1 MSINNIVIILWVH
14 SIALIWIAQNNC
26 SVMKDISNNKYQC
39 NIEVIGI
46 DVVVTTVAVFVV
58 GLHNMLM

>member
-1 MSINNIVIILWVH
+1 MTFNNIVLILWVH
-14 SIALIWIAQNNC
+14 SIALLWIAQNNC
-26 SVMKDISNNKYQC
+26 SMMKDISNKYQC

-46 DVVVTTVAVFVV
+46 DVVVTTIAVFIV

>member
-1 MSINNIVIILWVH
+1 MSFNKIILLLWLH
-14 SIALIWIAQNNC
+14 SIALLWIAQTNC

-46 DVVVTTVAVFVV
+46 DVVVTTIAVFIV

>member
-1 MSINNIVIILWVH
+1 MSFNKIILLLWFH
-14 SIALIWIAQNNC
+14 SIALLWIAQTNC

-46 DVVVTTVAVFVV
+46 DVVVTTVGVFVV

>member
-1 MSINNIVIILWVH
+1 M
-14 SIALIWIAQNNC
+14 
-26 SVMKDISNNKYQC
+26 MKNISNNKYQC

-46 DVVVTTVAVFVV
+46 DVVVTTVGVFVV

>member
-1 MSINNIVIILWVH
+1 
-14 SIALIWIAQNNC
+14 
-26 SVMKDISNNKYQC
+26 MKDISNNKYQC

>member
-1 MSINNIVIILWVH
+1 MSFNKIILLLWVH
-14 SIALIWIAQNNC
+14 SIALLWIAQTNC

-46 DVVVTTVAVFVV
+46 DVVVTTIAVFIV

>member
-1 MSINNIVIILWVH
+1 MSFNKIILLLWFH
-14 SIALIWIAQNNC
+14 SIALLWIAQTNC

-46 DVVVTTVAVFVV
+46 DVGVTTIAVFIV